1 MNLWRRGEW
10 QVGRQSNGGTPRT
23 QLGTE
28 SFLLQRVEV
37 VENV

>member
-1 MNLWRRGEW
+1 MNLWRHGEW